1 MDRANPKLKFTK
13 TDFCRLLNASSERF
27 PEAIAMRQKYM
38 EKCARARCIRIG
50 QFGFWL
56 QANHST
62 LFNRLYKQA
71 SKLPELIAEAYADE
85 SSSAPA

>member
-27 PEAIAMRQKYM
+27 PEAVSMRENYM
-38 EKCARARCIRIG
+38 QKCARARRIRIG

-56 QANHST
+56 QANHAS

-71 SKLPELIAEAYADE
+71 SKMPDMIEAAYSDA
-85 SSSAPA
+85 S